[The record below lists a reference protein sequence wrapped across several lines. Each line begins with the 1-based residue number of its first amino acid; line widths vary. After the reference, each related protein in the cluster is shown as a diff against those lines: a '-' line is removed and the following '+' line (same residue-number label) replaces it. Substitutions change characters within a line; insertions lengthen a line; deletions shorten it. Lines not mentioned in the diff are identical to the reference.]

1 MKYEEVAEQ
10 LGISVNTVKNQM
22 AKALKVLKGGAEKL
36 YFFFFQ

>member
-22 AKALKVLKGGAEKL
+22 AKALKILKEGAYKVYL
-36 YFFFFQ
+36 FFFQ